1 MQKSIGYVLYCGS
14 HANFQRRITVTDKP
28 PVNKPTNLRE
38 LHRRTD
44 RNLIIGALVI
54 LFVVGGGLIWLLF
67 GAEQALMAEVCMGGL
82 LALFGGVFWLIAKV
96 LKAISDSSED
106 E

>member
-1 MQKSIGYVLYCGS
+1 MTG
-14 HANFQRRITVTDKP
+14 KP

-38 LHRRTD
+38 LQRRTE

-54 LFVVGGGLIWLLF
+54 LFIVGGGLIWLLY
-67 GAEQALMAEVCMGGL
+67 GLEQALTAELCMGGL
-82 LALFGGVFWLIAKV
+82 LALFGGVYWLLVKLA
-96 LKAISDSSED
+96 KAISKPDD